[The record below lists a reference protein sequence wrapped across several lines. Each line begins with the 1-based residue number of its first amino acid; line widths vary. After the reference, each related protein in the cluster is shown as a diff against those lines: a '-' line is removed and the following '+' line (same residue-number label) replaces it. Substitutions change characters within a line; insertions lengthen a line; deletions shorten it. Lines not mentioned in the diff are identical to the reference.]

1 MTPRAR
7 RYGER
12 VRAMVYERYGGPE
25 VLTLREVPTPIPSR
39 GEVLVEV
46 VATSVN
52 LSDWEG
58 LRGSPGYSRF
68 GGLIRPA
75 RHTLGSDIAGRIVA
89 IGEGVSRFVVG
100 DEVFGDNLTRK
111 GGFAEYAVAPES
123 ALTHKPKE
131 LSFAEASTI
140 PQAGAIASQAV
151 ALAVPGSRML
161 INGAGG
167 GSGSFMVQL
176 ASAKGVHVTA
186 VDNAG
191 KQDFL
196 RVLGADAT
204 LDYRR
209 DDFTRTGPYDLI
221 VDLVASRSIFAFR
234 RALAKGGRC
243 VVVGGTGRAV
253 LRMVTVGWLLGVL
266 TRAHLGLLIVRQ
278 GPAGFASAARSC
290 ASGDLGIHIDRVFSL
305 SEVPAALAWHG
316 EGRAR
321 GKVVVAVREG

>member
-1 MTPRAR
+1 
-7 RYGER
+7 
-12 VRAMVYERYGGPE
+12 MVYERYGGPE